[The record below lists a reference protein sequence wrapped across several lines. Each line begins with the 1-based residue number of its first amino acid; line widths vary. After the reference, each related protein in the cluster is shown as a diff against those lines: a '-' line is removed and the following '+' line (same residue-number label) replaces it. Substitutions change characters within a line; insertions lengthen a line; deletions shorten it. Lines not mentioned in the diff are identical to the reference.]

1 MQVLPFLPAPAS
13 APALSLAGLMLG
25 LALAGLAPTSFA
37 ADPAPSGDIASI
49 PAQVLD
55 PTASY
60 KEVDLKNLVANS
72 RTFAPG
78 QRIIF
83 APSGVK
89 FRATL
94 AALPS
99 PQKTDYL
106 MSALSMMKVS
116 TPPKVSQRIGL
127 DYGGEKALAAYIDD
141 DTAARLAREV
151 KAGQSR
157 TFYAFHVY
165 NHSRGPALLVTS
177 FAD

>member
-1 MQVLPFLPAPAS
+1 MPPLPFLLLFSPS
-13 APALSLAGLMLG
+13 PALGAAGLLCA
-25 LALAGLAPTSFA
+25 LALAGMAPSSFA
-37 ADPAPSGDIASI
+37 ADAAAPSAA
-49 PAQVLD
+49 PAMPAHSLD
-55 PTASY
+55 PAISY
-60 KEVDLKNLVANS
+60 KDVDLKKLVADS
-72 RTFAPG
+72 RTEVPG

-83 APSGVK
+83 APSAVR

-94 AALPS
+94 AALPA
-99 PQKTDYL
+99 PQKADYL

-116 TPPKVSQRIGL
+116 NPPKVSQRIGL

-141 DTAARLAREV
+141 DVAARLGREV
-151 KAGQSR
+151 RPGQAR